1 MMKVCLVSHGHP
13 AANPRMVREADA
25 LSGAGYEV
33 LVVTPRFVERWVPFD
48 NRLAAQAAWRYQF
61 VDFLREHG
69 RSWSYVRAR
78 RRLCEA
84 LSAVLPAEG
93 ILGRACNYA
102 NPELARMAAA
112 GRADLYVAHQH
123 HALPAAAWAAERA
136 GSRFAFDAQDLL
148 ADSSAEPRHLIRSLE
163 RRYLSRCA
171 YITTMSDAAAQRLQ
185 ETNGLPAPAL
195 VLHNTPRL
203 VERAGIA
210 PPHARASSRWT
221 SIYWFGQTIGP
232 HSRAE
237 QVLRA
242 LPLVESSVRLV
253 LRGAAAAP
261 YVDELRRLAARLGVQ
276 ERLSILPLE
285 SPDRMVALS
294 AEHDVMLGSQPGS
307 ELFHQMAIGNKV
319 FTGMMAGLALAL
331 TDTIAHRDLVANA
344 PGCGFLFPDED
355 HQRLAKIL
363 TDLLR
368 EPGALRR
375 MQESSWA
382 WAEREFN
389 WEHESRRHLS
399 MIAGLGL
406 GRGGTK

>member
-1 MMKVCLVSHGHP
+1 MVKICLVSHGHP

-33 LVVTPRFVERWVPFD
+33 SVVTPRFVERWVPFD
-48 NRLAAQAAWRYQF
+48 DRLAAQAQWRHQF
-61 VDFLREHG
+61 VDFLRKR
-69 RSWSYVRAR
+69 RSWAYVRAR
-78 RRLCEA
+78 RRLCET
-84 LSAVLPAEG
+84 LSGAFPTQGFV
-93 ILGRACNYA
+93 GRACNYA
-102 NPELARMAAA
+102 NPELARLAAA

-123 HALPAAAWAAERA
+123 HALPAAAWAAQDA
-136 GSRFAFDAQDLL
+136 GSQFAFDAQDLL
-148 ADSSAEPRHLIRSLE
+148 ADSSAEKRRIIRNLE
-163 RRYLSRCA
+163 LRYLSRCA
-171 YITTMSDAAAQRLQ
+171 YVTTMSGAAARRLQ
-185 ETNGLPAPAL
+185 DTNGLSAPVT

-203 VERAGIA
+203 TERDGVVPPRMRA
-210 PPHARASSRWT
+210 PPRGT

-237 QVLRA
+237 QVLRT
-242 LPLVESSVRLV
+242 LPLVDASVRLV
-253 LRGAAAAP
+253 LRGAATAP
-261 YVDELRRLAARLGVQ
+261 YVDELRSLAANLGVQ

-285 SPDRMVALS
+285 SPDRMVAL
-294 AEHDVMLGSQPGS
+294 AAKHDVMLGSQPGS

-331 TDTIAHRDLVANA
+331 TDTIAHRDLLARA
-344 PGCGFLFPDED
+344 PGCGFLFPDDD
-355 HQRLAKIL
+355 HRKLADIL
-363 TDLLR
+363 NGLLR
-368 EPGALRR
+368 EPSAMKG

>member
-1 MMKVCLVSHGHP
+1 MVRVCLVSHGHP

-33 LVVTPRFVERWVPFD
+33 SVVTPRFVERWAPFD
-48 NRLAAQAAWRYQF
+48 DRLAAQAAWRYRF
-61 VDFLREHG
+61 VDFLHEHR

-84 LSAVLPAEG
+84 LSAVLPTES
-93 ILGRACNYA
+93 IVGRACNYA
-102 NPELARMAAA
+102 NPELARLAAA
-112 GRADLYVAHQH
+112 AKADLYVAHQH
-123 HALPAAAWAAERA
+123 HALPAAAWAAESA

-148 ADSSAEPRHLIRSLE
+148 ADSSAEPRRLIRNLE

-171 YITTMSDAAAQRLQ
+171 YITTMSNSAAQRLQ
-185 ETNGLPAPAL
+185 ETNGLSAPVP

-203 VERAGIA
+203 DERAGIA
-210 PPHARASSRWT
+210 PPHARAPSRRT

-253 LRGAAAAP
+253 LRGATAEP
-261 YVDELRRLAARLGVQ
+261 YVDDLRRLAAGLGVQ

-285 SPDRMVALS
+285 SPDRMVALA
-294 AEHDVMLGSQPGS
+294 AEHDIMLGSQPGS

-331 TDTIAHRDLVANA
+331 TDTIAHRDLVAKA
-344 PGCGFLFPDED
+344 PGCGFLFPDDD
-355 HQRLAKIL
+355 HRKLAEIL
-363 TDLLR
+363 NGLLQ
-368 EPGALRR
+368 EHGAIKR

-399 MIAGLGL
+399 MIGGLGL
-406 GRGGTK
+406 GGGVAT